1 MGVAE
6 GETGDVSR
14 FLNRIL
20 GLKVHQQNLV
30 RGHER
35 QHGRQTSYN
44 AMLTIATA
52 IFRSLPT
59 SARCSLLSL
68 VLPRGK
74 EGVSWQLRSLAKA
87 EHPISEVYILGKEQ
101 REGEQSAWCL
111 SCMRMHA
118 LAGSMKESQ
127 ISWPSPS

>member
-30 RGHER
+30 RVHER

-44 AMLTIATA
+44 AMLTIVTA

-59 SARCSLLSL
+59 SVRCSLSSL

-101 REGEQSAWCL
+101 SAWCSL
-111 SCMRMHA
+111 CMRMHA

-127 ISWPSPS
+127 ISWPSPL

>member
-30 RGHER
+30 RGH
-35 QHGRQTSYN
+35 GRQTSYS
-44 AMLTIATA
+44 AMLTIVTA
-52 IFRSLPT
+52 IFRSSPT
-59 SARCSLLSL
+59 SVRCSLSSL

-74 EGVSWQLRSLAKA
+74 EGGSWQLRSLAKA
-87 EHPISEVYILGKEQ
+87 EHPIYEVYILGMEQ
-101 REGEQSAWCL
+101 REGEWSAWCL
-111 SCMRMHA
+111 LCTYAQCM
-118 LAGSMKESQ
+118 LLQ
-127 ISWPSPS
+127 VQ